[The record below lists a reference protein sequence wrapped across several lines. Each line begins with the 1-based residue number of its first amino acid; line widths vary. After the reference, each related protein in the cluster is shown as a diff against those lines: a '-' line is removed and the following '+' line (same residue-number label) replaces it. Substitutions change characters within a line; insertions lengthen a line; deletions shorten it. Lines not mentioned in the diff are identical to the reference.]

1 MTIWIIAG
9 AAAFG
14 AFVGLVFGV
23 SIGAGAKADQDF
35 QDYLRDKNSE
45 I

>member
-14 AFVGLVFGV
+14 AFVGLMFGV
-23 SIGAGAKADQDF
+23 SIGAGARSDKDF
-35 QDYLRDKNSE
+35 QDYIRDKNSE